1 MRKKPLSLLAAALMA
16 SAGAAAL
23 PVPAAAAAGPGAV
36 LEVKLSAGSDVAAVR
51 HALDD
56 REITR
61 MSPLF
66 TRLGDRL
73 ATLRPM
79 GTQSSPGLA
88 RWHRIQLAPG
98 VDAKAAARE
107 LTALPGVEIAYQR
120 TEGSEPATPD
130 FSGQQ
135 GYSDPASSSGIDADY
150 ARTIPG
156 GKGANVKVV
165 DLERNWNP
173 QHEDLS
179 KLRLPGALIANGTP
193 DFIPSSIDHGTAV
206 TGVVGADD
214 NGFGVTGLVP
224 DAGLHYTNVVNSE
237 YGYDLANGLLAAA
250 AGVDVGDVLIIE
262 QQVVHCGN
270 HAPMEV
276 WDSVYDAIVTVV
288 QSGRHVVEAGGN
300 GNQNLDD
307 PCFGSRFPADKPD
320 SGAIIVGAGSAPG
333 CTGTPRTK
341 LSFSNYGKRMDLQG
355 WGQCVTT
362 TGYGALYG
370 TGENDKYTGSFS
382 GTSSASPIVA
392 SALASLLSVAEANGE
407 TLSPAQA
414 REILIATGTPQNG
427 TLKIGP
433 LPNLRTAIDN
443 YLAGAEF
450 PERVANPGPR
460 YAIRGQAATLA
471 IQAWDGNDD
480 ALTYSATGLPPG
492 LGIAASTGVISGTPT
507 SSGTYTV
514 TASASDGAGSPGQ
527 TTFTWTV
534 SNP

>member
-1 MRKKPLSLLAAALMA
+1 
-16 SAGAAAL
+16 
-23 PVPAAAAAGPGAV
+23 
-36 LEVKLSAGSDVAAVR
+36 VKLSSGSDVAAVR

-56 REITR
+56 REIAKMT
-61 MSPLF
+61 PLF
-66 TRLGDRL
+66 TRLDDRL
-73 ATLRPM
+73 ARLRPM

-88 RWHRIQLAPG
+88 RWHRIQLAQG
-98 VDAKAAARE
+98 VDAKAAAQE
-107 LTALPGVEIAYQR
+107 LTALPGVEIAYER
-120 TEGSEPATPD
+120 AEGSDPVTPD

-150 ARTIPG
+150 ARTVAG

-165 DLERNWNP
+165 DLEQNWNP

-179 KLRLPGALIANGTP
+179 KMRLPGALIANGTP
-193 DFIPSSIDHGTAV
+193 VFPVTSIDHGTAV

-224 DAGLHYTNVVNSE
+224 EAGLHYTNVRNAE
-237 YGYDLANGLLAAA
+237 YGYDLANSLLIAA

-300 GNQNLDD
+300 GDQNLDGS
-307 PCFGSRFPADKPD
+307 CFGARFPADKPD

-362 TGYGALYG
+362 AGYGALYQ
-370 TGENDKYTGSFS
+370 TEPNDKYTGTFG

-392 SALASLLSVAEANGE
+392 SALASLLSVAEANGDV
-407 TLSPAQA
+407 LSPAQA

-450 PERVANPGPR
+450 PERVANPGSR
-460 YAIRGQAATLA
+460 STVRGQAATLA

-480 ALTYSATGLPPG
+480 ALSYSATGLPPG
-492 LGIAASTGVISGTPT
+492 LTIAASTGVISGTPNT
-507 SSGTYTV
+507 SGTYNVTV
-514 TASASDGAGSPGQ
+514 SASDGAASPGQ

-534 SNP
+534 TNP